1 MIQPI
6 IYFAVRP
13 DCSHKRT
20 LNFDSRATENF
31 QPGRQGITIQ
41 FQAHTPPYL
50 YIVQF
55 NSVRCN
61 MRFMSNKR
69 ANVSAKPKGSPLLG
83 EQLCFALYSTSLTM
97 TKVYR
102 KLLRELG
109 LTYPQYLVM
118 LVLWERDGV
127 SVSEIG
133 ERLYLNSATLTPLLK
148 RIEALGLISRHRAQ
162 EDERQVI
169 VSLSRAGREL
179 RQKSG
184 DVQHGVFRA
193 SGCTVED
200 LVAIKQRLDLLRNR
214 LMENA

>member
-1 MIQPI
+1 
-6 IYFAVRP
+6 
-13 DCSHKRT
+13 
-20 LNFDSRATENF
+20 
-31 QPGRQGITIQ
+31 
-41 FQAHTPPYL
+41 
-50 YIVQF
+50 
-55 NSVRCN
+55 
-61 MRFMSNKR
+61 MSNQR

-83 EQLCFALYSTSLTM
+83 EQLCFALYSTSLAM
-97 TKVYR
+97 SKIYR

-148 RIEALGLISRHRAQ
+148 RIEALGLIIRRRAH
-162 EDERQVI
+162 EDERQVM

-179 RQKSG
+179 RQEAG
-184 DVQHGVFRA
+184 EVQNGVFRA
-193 SGCTVED
+193 SGCTVDE
-200 LVAIKQRLDLLRNR
+200 LVAIRQQLDRLRSR

>member
-1 MIQPI
+1 MSI
-6 IYFAVRP
+6 R
-13 DCSHKRT
+13 
-20 LNFDSRATENF
+20 RAKFT
-31 QPGRQGITIQ
+31 
-41 FQAHTPPYL
+41 
-50 YIVQF
+50 
-55 NSVRCN
+55 
-61 MRFMSNKR
+61 
-69 ANVSAKPKGSPLLG
+69 AKPKGSLLLG
-83 EQLCFALYSTSLTM
+83 EQLCFALYSTSLAM
-97 TKVYR
+97 NKVYR

-148 RIEALGLISRHRAQ
+148 RIEALGLISRCRAH

-179 RQKSG
+179 RQKTAEVP
-184 DVQHGVFRA
+184 DGVFRA
-193 SGCTVED
+193 SGCKVEE
-200 LVAIKQRLDLLRNR
+200 LVAIKQQLDLLRSR